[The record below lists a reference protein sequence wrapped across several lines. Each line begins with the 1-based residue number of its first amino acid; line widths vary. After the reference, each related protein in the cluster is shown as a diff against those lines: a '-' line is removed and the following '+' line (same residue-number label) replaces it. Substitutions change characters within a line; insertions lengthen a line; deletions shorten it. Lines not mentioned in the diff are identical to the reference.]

1 MTAGTQQTF
10 GLSGMQALRVA
21 LFVGL
26 LLVAWQLLSDHFQMP
41 VYLLPS
47 PLAIGKSLVADY
59 PIYAK
64 HALATLTEIVIGFT
78 TGVTTGVLLA
88 IAMSRSQTI
97 ANALHVPILA
107 TQAMPTIA
115 IAPILII
122 WFGVGLAPK
131 VIVITI
137 FSFFPVLVNTLAG
150 LQATGDQMVKLMR
163 SVAATEWQIYR
174 YIRIPMAL
182 PHFFSGVRLA
192 AAASVIGA
200 VVVEWVSSDRG
211 LGYLL
216 ILHESRLNTDKA
228 FATLVILICLSITI
242 FALTAAAER
251 RLSWTKRLGLS

>member
-1 MTAGTQQTF
+1 MKAGSQQF
-10 GLSGMQALRVA
+10 GLSGMQAARVA
-21 LFVGL
+21 IFLCVL
-26 LLVAWQLLSDHFQMP
+26 LTAWQLLSNHFAIP
-41 VYLLPS
+41 VYLLPA
-47 PLAIGKSLVADY
+47 PIDIGKSLVADY
-59 PIYAK
+59 PIYFK
-64 HALATLTEIVIGFT
+64 HTLATLLEIAIGFS

-88 IAMSRSQTI
+88 IAMSRSEAI

-137 FSFFPVLVNTLAG
+137 FSFFPVLVNTLTG
-150 LQATGDQMVKLMR
+150 LQATGDQMIKLMR
-163 SVAATEWQIYR
+163 SVAATDWQIYR
-174 YIRIPMAL
+174 HIRIPMAL
-182 PHFFSGVRLA
+182 PHFFAGVRLA

-200 VVVEWVSSDRG
+200 VVVEWVSSDKG

-228 FATLVILICLSITI
+228 FATLVILIALSITI
-242 FALTAAAER
+242 FALTAVAER
-251 RLSWTKRLGLS
+251 RLSWTKRLGLN